1 MLYILVKS
9 LTFNDIEKI
18 FSASNQNSDISS
30 VIKKKKKSGGVLIAN
45 VEPVLNIQNKFYM
58 VIVCNYL

>member
-9 LTFNDIEKI
+9 LTFNDKEKI

-30 VIKKKKKSGGVLIAN
+30 VIKKKKSGGVLIAK
-45 VEPVLNIQNKFYM
+45 VEPVLDIQNKFYM